1 MPTMKKKLV
10 AFNFTPEI
18 SRVVQFGTSDEAQC
32 IFQLILTLQ
41 ASYCSEVPTKSYSI
55 QVLLIRFLTLLS
67 TYVQS
72 LEPSIQESKT
82 LGSVKSVADGFTYSL
97 FQRFSGF
104 LA

>member
-1 MPTMKKKLV
+1 MKKKLV

-67 TYVQS
+67 TYVQIWS
-72 LEPSIQESKT
+72 PQSKN
-82 LGSVKSVADGFTYSL
+82 
-97 FQRFSGF
+97 QRH
-104 LA
+104 